1 MLKEWPEKARMN
13 VHGDSVSAYCRF
25 QLQDEEA
32 LYGLGQFRD
41 NLMNLRNA
49 KRELVQFNTQAAVPV
64 IYSTGKW
71 GLFWD
76 NPSRTIYA
84 DNNAGMSFV
93 SDYGR
98 IVNYYL
104 LLVMEWISW

>member
-1 MLKEWPEKARMN
+1 MKRL
-13 VHGDSVSAYCRF
+13 
-25 QLQDEEA
+25 

-64 IYSTGKW
+64 IYSTGGW

-76 NPSRTIYA
+76 NPSRLFIQTI
-84 DNNAGMSFV
+84 V
-93 SDYGR
+93 P
-98 IVNYYL
+98 V
-104 LLVMEWISW
+104 

>member
-1 MLKEWPEKARMN
+1 MAGKARMN
-13 VHGDSVSAYCRF
+13 VHGDSVNAYCRF

-64 IYSTGKW
+64 IYSTGN
-71 GLFWD
+71 GDCFG
-76 NPSRTIYA
+76 TILPELY
-84 DNNAGMSFV
+84 MQIIMQV
-93 SDYGR
+93 
-98 IVNYYL
+98 
-104 LLVMEWISW
+104 